1 MTSALRQPG
10 ARVAPLI
17 QPYSLRNPRAKLGE
31 VGPNCL
37 PPLGLRPRGWKAVG
51 ADLPALCA
59 GVRPRLPMFT
69 KADQSILWSKA
80 DPSYKKPKTDLTY
93 PPGHTHQ
100 SH

>member
-51 ADLPALCA
+51 ADLPALRA
-59 GVRPRLPMFT
+59 GVRPKPPREIASSVSPRRGELSLSFLF
-69 KADQSILWSKA
+69 KRIQSDK
-80 DPSYKKPKTDLTY
+80 
-93 PPGHTHQ
+93 
-100 SH
+100 